1 MVALTALAMA
11 VGAAASVAGVVNAN
25 KAKNYAKKQAK
36 KQETAAREA
45 AALEAPL
52 QKEDPNFQLGTDDPE
67 ARRRTS
73 VVNRTGSGM
82 KPGSALTTGG
92 VSASSVGGL

>member
-11 VGAAASVAGVVNAN
+11 VGAAASVAGVVSAN
-25 KAKNYAKKQAK
+25 KAKQDAKKQTK
-36 KQETAAREA
+36 KQETVAKEA

-52 QKEDPNFQLGTDDPE
+52 QKEDPNFQLGTDDPTS
-67 ARRRTS
+67 RSRTS
-73 VVNRTGSGM
+73 ATRVGGGN
-82 KPGSALTTGG
+82 KPGSALSTGG

>member
-11 VGAAASVAGVVNAN
+11 VGAAASVAGVVGAN
-25 KAKNYAKKQAK
+25 KAKRDAKKQAQR
-36 KQETAAREA
+36 QETMAKEA

-52 QKEDPNFQLGTDDPE
+52 QKEDPNFQLGTDDPT
-67 ARRRTS
+67 ARSRTS
-73 VVNRTGSGM
+73 ATRSGGS

-92 VSASSVGGL
+92 LSASSVGGL